1 LEEGA
6 RVRLKGIRQPATV
19 RRMLDHGIIEVDAG
33 FLKMQVPAR
42 EVEEILPPS
51 EAATRPAVSF
61 RQGPSSSDS
70 YREIN
75 LIGQRAEAAV
85 EQVDKLLDSAALAQV
100 ERVRIVHGHGM
111 GILKRAIAD
120 LLKQNPHVEKF
131 YAAAPEEGG
140 SGATIVEL
148 K

>member
-1 LEEGA
+1 
-6 RVRLKGIRQPATV
+6 
-19 RRMLDHGIIEVDAG
+19 MLAAGLIEVDAG
-33 FLKMQVPAR
+33 FLKMQVSASD
-42 EVEEILPPS
+42 VEEMLPPS
-51 EAATRPAVSF
+51 DASREASGISFPPGAELRRLLSRDQRDRPA
-61 RQGPSSSDS
+61 RRRG
-70 YREIN
+70 
-75 LIGQRAEAAV
+75 L

-131 YAAAPEEGG
+131 YVAPPEEGG